1 MKAFFIDIDGT
12 LANDDKVI
20 PKENLK
26 AIKEAQ
32 SHGDLVFINTGRAL
46 VPPAL
51 RALRNRRAGRS
62 HHKPR
67 CDDKIPRR
75 NRFYQL
81 YHG

>member
-32 SHGDLVFINTGRAL
+32 SHGDLVFINTGRAWSRL
-46 VPPAL
+46 PYELCEIAEPDGVITSLGATIKY
-51 RALRNRRAGRS
+51 RGETVFTN
-62 HHKPR
+62 
-67 CDDKIPRR
+67 
-75 NRFYQL
+75 
-81 YHG
+81 